1 MKTVIT
7 QLERLFAAIKV
18 CLFDVAKS
26 EVECSRFLSVHARRG
41 TPPCTLFV
49 LN

>member
-26 EVECSRFLSVHARRG
+26 EVECRFLSVHARRG